1 MTVYVD
7 DMYAPYGRMR
17 MCHMIADSRGE
28 LDAMADQIGV
38 ARRWIQAVGSY
49 REHYDVSMAA
59 RRKAVAL
66 GAIEITQRQL
76 GQRLRARRAGGAPRG
91 SAALVAGVALDP

>member
-7 DMYAPYGRMR
+7 DMYAAYGRMR
-17 MCHMIADSRGE
+17 MCHMIADSRSE

-38 ARRWIQAVGSY
+38 ARRWIQEAGSR
-49 REHYDVSMAA
+49 REHYDVSMTA
-59 RRKAVAL
+59 RWKAVAL

-76 GQRLRARRAGGAPRG
+76 GRLLLARRAAGA
-91 SAALVAGVALDP
+91 S

>member
-7 DMYAPYGRMR
+7 DMYAAYGRMR
-17 MCHMIADSRGE
+17 MCHMIADSRSE

-38 ARRWIQAVGSY
+38 ARRWIQEAGSR
-49 REHYDVSMAA
+49 REHYDVSMTA

-76 GQRLRARRAGGAPRG
+76 GRLLLARRAAGA
-91 SAALVAGVALDP
+91 S

>member
-7 DMYAPYGRMR
+7 DMYAAYGRMR
-17 MCHMIADSRGE
+17 MCHMIADSRAE

-38 ARRWIQAVGSY
+38 ARRWIQEAGSR

-59 RRKAVAL
+59 RQRAVAL

-76 GQRLRARRAGGAPRG
+76 GRLLLARRAAGA
-91 SAALVAGVALDP
+91 S

>member
-7 DMYAPYGRMR
+7 DMYAAYGRMR
-17 MCHMIADSRGE
+17 MCHMLADSRSE

-38 ARRWIQAVGSY
+38 ARRWIQEAGSR

-59 RRKAVAL
+59 RQRAVAL

-76 GQRLRARRAGGAPRG
+76 GRLLLARRAAGA
-91 SAALVAGVALDP
+91 S